1 MSRIVTALV
10 VGLFG
15 TLGFAQ
21 DPTRRNDVPECDLG
35 TIQDRPYCPRCSMFP
50 PPEAIERGRHL
61 ACETVIENVAAC
73 VKSAFPCKMHGD
85 GWVLHS
91 RRCCP
96 INVKDCCIETVYLS
110 RVEYVC
116 TNCRRRHVT
125 ERVPHTSSKCPPG
138 SVVRT
143 CEKSTLYPHG
153 GRPAPAFG
161 APTIPDRPPEPP
173 PGPAERR

>member
-1 MSRIVTALV
+1 MSRIVTAFI
-10 VGLFG
+10 VGLIG

-21 DPTRRNDVPECDLG
+21 DPTTRNDIPECDLA
-35 TIQDRPYCPRCSMFP
+35 TVEDRPYCPRDAVFLQP
-50 PPEAIERGRHL
+50 DQIERSRHM
-61 ACETVIENVAAC
+61 ACGTEIANVPAC

-96 INVKDCCIETVYLS
+96 INVKDCCVETTVLS

-116 TNCRRRHVT
+116 LTCRRRHVT
-125 ERVPHTSSKCPPG
+125 ERVAHESSKCPTG

-143 CEKSTLYPHG
+143 CAKSSLYPHG

-161 APTIPDRPPEPP
+161 EP
-173 PGPAERR
+173 